1 MRIIKK
7 SPEFIEECKTKFLEY
22 LDNLKDGE
30 NVNFKYDADTDMSN
44 IVKPKII
51 ISKEANTKMNTLIKK
66 ADGEIGWNGTVIRN
80 GNVFTITD
88 IYVYP
93 QKVGA
98 TTVTCDEKETGD
110 WLNSLPDDVFNN
122 LRFQAHSHVNMG
134 VSPSGTDN
142 IMFNKYLET
151 LDNDDFYIFMIL
163 NKKGDYYVEM
173 YDKTQNI
180 IFYKKDVEICIEG
193 VEDFWEEASKQIKK
207 DTPTTTPYNQS
218 STYNKTEGAKQLSFK
233 DCNQDCYTCK
243 DFKKC
248 ATEYYKSF
256 YVVD

>member
-1 MRIIKK
+1 MSR
-7 SPEFIEECKTKFLEY
+7 EKFLEY

-30 NVNFKYDADTDMSN
+30 NINFKYDADTDIEN
-44 IVKPKII
+44 IIKPKII
-51 ISKEANTKMNTLIKK
+51 ISKEAKNKMDTLIKK

-110 WLNSLPDDVFNN
+110 WLNTLPDEVFNN

-142 IMFNKYLET
+142 VMFNKYLET
-151 LDNDDFYIFMIL
+151 LDDDDFYIFMIL
-163 NKKGDYYVEM
+163 NKKGDYYIEM

-180 IFYKKDVEICIEG
+180 IFYKKDIEICIEG
-193 VEDFWEEASKQIKK
+193 VEEFWEEASKQIKK
-207 DTPTTTPYNQS
+207 EVPATPANPYN
-218 STYNKTEGAKQLSFK
+218 YNKQEKQLSFK
-233 DCNQDCYTCK
+233 DCNKNCSTCK
-243 DFKKC
+243 DFRQC
-248 ATEYYKSF
+248 ATEYYKAF
-256 YVVD
+256 YLVN

>member
-1 MRIIKK
+1 MKTIKK
-7 SPEFIEECKTKFLEY
+7 SPEFIENCKTKFLQY

-30 NVNFKYDADTDMSN
+30 NINFKYDVDTDMDN

-51 ISKEANTKMNTLIKK
+51 ISKEAKTKMETLIKK
-66 ADGEIGWNGTVIRN
+66 ADGEIGWNGTVIRD

-98 TTVTCDEKETGD
+98 ATVTCDEKETGD
-110 WLNSLPDDVFNN
+110 WLNTLPDEVFNN

-134 VSPSGTDN
+134 VSPSGTDT

-151 LDNDDFYIFMIL
+151 LDDNDFYIFMIF
-163 NKKGDYYVEM
+163 NKKGDFYIEM

-180 IFYKKDVEICIEG
+180 IFYKKDVEIYVEG
-193 VEDFWEEASKQIKK
+193 VEEFWEEASKQLKK
-207 DTPTTTPYNQS
+207 DIPVTQQS
-218 STYNKTEGAKQLSFK
+218 YNKTEEKKQLSFK
-233 DCNQDCYTCK
+233 DCNRDCSTCR
-243 DFKKC
+243 DFKNC

-256 YVVD
+256 YMVD

>member
-7 SPEFIEECKTKFLEY
+7 SPEFIEDCKNKFLKY
-22 LDNLKDGE
+22 LENLKDGE
-30 NVNFKYDADTDMSN
+30 NINFKYDADTDIDN

-51 ISKEANTKMNTLIKK
+51 ISKEAKNKMDILIKR
-66 ADGEIGWNGTVIRN
+66 AEGEIGWNGTVVRN

-98 TTVTCDEKETGD
+98 ATVTCDEKETGD
-110 WLNSLPDDVFNN
+110 WLNTLPDEVFNN

-134 VSPSGTDN
+134 VSPSGTDT

-151 LDNDDFYIFMIL
+151 LDDDDFYIFMIF
-163 NKKGDYYVEM
+163 NKRNEFYIEM

-180 IFYKKDVEICIEG
+180 IFYKKDVEIYVEG
-193 VEDFWEEASKQIKK
+193 VEEFWEEASKQIKK
-207 DTPTTTPYNQS
+207 ESPSTQI
-218 STYNKTEGAKQLSFK
+218 TYNKPEEKKQLSFK
-233 DCNQDCYTCK
+233 DCNKDCSTCR
-243 DFKKC
+243 DFKNC

-256 YVVD
+256 YMVD

>member
-1 MRIIKK
+1 MKTIKK
-7 SPEFIEECKTKFLEY
+7 SEKFIEDCKAKFLQY

-30 NVNFKYDADTDMSN
+30 NIKFTYDADTDLTD

-51 ISKEANTKMNTLIKK
+51 ISKEANFKMNTLIKR
-66 ADGEIGWNGTVIRN
+66 ADGEIGWNGTVKRE
-80 GNVFTITD
+80 GNVFTIED
-88 IYVYP
+88 IFVYP

-98 TTVTCDEKETGD
+98 ATVTCDETETGN

-142 IMFNKYLET
+142 IMFSKYLET
-151 LDNDDFYIFMIL
+151 LDDDDFYIFMIL
-163 NKKGDYYVEM
+163 NKKGDIYLEM

-193 VEDFWEEASKQIKK
+193 IEEFWEESSKQLKK
-207 DTPTTTPYNQS
+207 ETTTAISGYQNNYKNNQS
-218 STYNKTEGAKQLSFK
+218 KSSSPFENCNKECL
-233 DCNQDCYTCK
+233 TCK

-248 ATEYYKSF
+248 ATDYYKSF

>member
-1 MRIIKK
+1 MKTIKK
-7 SPEFIEECKTKFLEY
+7 STEFIEDCKTKFLQY

-30 NVNFKYDADTDMSN
+30 NINFKYDADTDIEN

-51 ISKEANTKMNTLIKK
+51 ISKEAKNKMDTLIKK

-110 WLNSLPDDVFNN
+110 WLNTLPDEVFNN

-134 VSPSGTDN
+134 VSPSGTDTV
-142 IMFNKYLET
+142 MFNKYLET
-151 LDNDDFYIFMIL
+151 LDDDDFYIFMIL
-163 NKKGDYYVEM
+163 NKKGDYYIEM

-180 IFYKKDVEICIEG
+180 IFYKKDIEICIEG
-193 VEDFWEEASKQIKK
+193 VEEFWEEASKQIKK
-207 DTPTTTPYNQS
+207 EVPLAPANPYN
-218 STYNKTEGAKQLSFK
+218 YNKTEEKKQLSFK
-233 DCNQDCYTCK
+233 DCNKNCSTCK
-243 DFKKC
+243 DFRQC
-248 ATEYYKSF
+248 ATEYYKAF
-256 YVVD
+256 YLVN